1 MGLILQSYMPGSF
14 RKVMFD
20 RMVSD
25 FLVLGGGIAGA
36 SAGYFLARSG
46 KVLLLEM
53 EGALGYHST
62 GRSAALFSEYY
73 GGSAVRA
80 LTAASRSF
88 FTAPPAE
95 FAGPLLRARPVLAL
109 CPAGSEERFAAVL
122 ADGLTA
128 PTPVREIGRAESQR
142 LCPILRPHW
151 YSRAMLKPAT
161 MDIDVDALHHGF
173 VRGIRA
179 RGGEVVTSARVRELS
194 RQGDDLWRAIT
205 DRGEFRAPV
214 VLNAAGAWA
223 DELAG
228 LADVQRIGLVPKR
241 RTAALVAG
249 PPGVS
254 VADWPMVTDVTETF
268 YFKPESGG
276 LLLSPVDETPM
287 PPGDVRPDDLD
298 VAVAVERIEAC
309 TTLVVRH
316 IRVAWAG
323 LRSSVADDVPVIG
336 EAPGAPGFFW
346 LAALGGYGIQTAP
359 AAGRLAADLVTSAR
373 TQDSYLATGVDPAEF
388 APGRRQR
395 VARASA
401 WGAPSPASC
410 AR

>member
-1 MGLILQSYMPGSF
+1 
-14 RKVMFD
+14 
-20 RMVSD
+20 MVGHMIGD
-25 FLVLGGGIAGA
+25 FLVLGGGIAGV

-53 EGALGYHST
+53 ESALGYHST

-73 GGSAVRA
+73 GGTAVRA

-88 FTAPPAE
+88 FTAPPTGFGAS
-95 FAGPLLRARPVLAL
+95 LVSARPVVAL
-109 CPAGSEERFAAVL
+109 CPVGSEERFAAVL
-122 ADGLTA
+122 ADGRTA
-128 PTPVREIGRAESQR
+128 PTPVREIGSAELRQ
-142 LCPILRPHW
+142 LCPIVRPHW

-161 MDIDVDALHHGF
+161 MDIDVHALHQGF

-179 RGGEVVTSARVRELS
+179 RGGEVLTSARVRELS
-194 RQGDDLWRAIT
+194 RQGDNLWRAIT
-205 DRGEFRAPV
+205 DRGEFLAPV

-228 LADVQRIGLVPKR
+228 LADVRRIGLVPKR

-254 VADWPMVTDVTETF
+254 VANWPMVADVTETF

-276 LLLSPVDETPM
+276 LLLSPMDETPV
-287 PPGDVRPDDLD
+287 PAGDARPDDLD
-298 VAVAVERIEAC
+298 VAVAVERIEAS
-309 TTLVVRH
+309 TTLAIRH
-316 IRVAWAG
+316 IRTAWAG

-336 EAPGAPGFFW
+336 EAPGTPGFFW

-373 TQDSYLATGVDPAEF
+373 TRDSYLGTGIDPAEL
-388 APGRRQR
+388 APGRLQSEL
-395 VARASA
+395 AT
-401 WGAPSPASC
+401 
-410 AR
+410 